1 MKRTSKI
8 SARSARSARTRAMW
22 QSHIIAQQ
30 ASGKTQVAY
39 CREYQLNEQY
49 FSIWKR
55 KLRGE
60 SSAVS
65 AVPEAPALIPVS
77 VQSDFRQSLPGFPQA
92 GSGEPYTL
100 RITLCNGIGVECV
113 MPSVQ
118 ALLPVLSQLAQ
129 LPC

>member
-8 SARSARSARTRAMW
+8 SARSARTRAKW
-22 QSHIIAQQ
+22 QDHIIAQQ

-39 CREYQLNEQY
+39 CREHQLNEQY

-60 SSAVS
+60 LSAVT
-65 AVPEAPALIPVS
+65 ATLPEAPALIPVS
-77 VQSDFRQSLPGFPQA
+77 VQSDFRQSLSGFPPA

>member
-8 SARSARSARTRAMW
+8 SARSARTRAKW
-22 QSHIIAQQ
+22 QDHIIAQQ

-39 CREYQLNEQY
+39 CREHQLNEQY

-55 KLRGE
+55 KLRSE
-60 SSAVS
+60 LPVS
-65 AVPEAPALIPVS
+65 ATPEVPALIPVS
-77 VQSDFRQSLPGFPQA
+77 IKSDFRQGASGFAQT

-100 RITLCNGIGVECV
+100 RVTLCNGIAVECV
-113 MPSVQ
+113 MPTVQ
-118 ALLPVLSQLAQ
+118 ALLPVLSHLAQ